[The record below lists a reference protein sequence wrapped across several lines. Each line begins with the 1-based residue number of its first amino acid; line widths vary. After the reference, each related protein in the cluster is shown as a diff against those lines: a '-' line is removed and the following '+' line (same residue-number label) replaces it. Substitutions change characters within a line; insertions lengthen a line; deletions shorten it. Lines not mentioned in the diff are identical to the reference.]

1 MDKKI
6 ILNRMK
12 RNPFCIIGVIT
23 IVFLLLL
30 CFLSPLFVKFDPLEN
45 DVMNKFQSPDLS
57 QGLNGHI
64 LGTDN
69 MGRDVFTRLIIGGR
83 TSLII
88 ALIVVAL
95 QIGIGTVLGLI
106 SGYFGGIVDSI
117 VMRLC
122 EIVLSIPQLILA
134 IAIMSVLGPSIG
146 NLIFVMV
153 FGGWVHV
160 CKVTRN
166 NVRVLRNQEFVR
178 ASVVLGAG
186 NSHIIFKQIFPN
198 VLTQIFIVGSQRF
211 GEAIL
216 TEASFSFLNLGIMAP
231 APAWGNMISAGRT
244 FMAVY
249 PWMVIAPGIALM
261 LAVLSFNFLGDG
273 LRDILDPKRRA

>member
-12 RNPFCIIGVIT
+12 RNPFFIIGVLV
-23 IVFLLLL
+23 IVFLILV
-30 CFLSPLFVKFDPLEN
+30 CFLSPLYIQFDPTKG
-45 DVMNKFQSPDLS
+45 DVANKFQPPDFS
-57 QGLNGHI
+57 QGLSGHI

-69 MGRDVFTRLIIGGR
+69 MGRDVFTRLVVGGR
-83 TSLII
+83 ISLTI
-88 ALIVVAL
+88 ALVVVAL
-95 QIGIGTVLGLI
+95 QISIGLILGLL
-106 SGYFGGIVDSI
+106 SGYFGGVVDVI

-134 IAIMSVLGPSIG
+134 IAIMSVMGASMS

-153 FGGWVHV
+153 FGGWVHI

-166 NVRVLRNQEFVR
+166 NVRILKNQEFVH
-178 ASVVLGAG
+178 ASVVLGAKDP
-186 NSHIIFKQIFPN
+186 HIIFTQILPN

-216 TEASFSFLNLGIMAP
+216 TEASLSFLNLGITAP
-231 APAWGNMISAGRT
+231 NPAWGNMISAGRT
-244 FMAVY
+244 YMAIY

-273 LRDILDPKRRA
+273 LRDVLDPKRKA

>member
-12 RNPFCIIGVIT
+12 RNPFFIIGVLV
-23 IVFLLLL
+23 IVFLILV
-30 CFLSPLFVKFDPLEN
+30 CFLSPLYIQFDPIKG
-45 DVMNKFQSPDLS
+45 DVINKFQPPDFS
-57 QGLNGHI
+57 QGLSGHI

-69 MGRDVFTRLIIGGR
+69 MGRDVFTRLVVGGR
-83 TSLII
+83 ISLTI
-88 ALIVVAL
+88 ALVVVAL
-95 QIGIGTVLGLI
+95 QISIGLILGLL
-106 SGYFGGIVDSI
+106 SGYFGGIVDVI

-134 IAIMSVLGPSIG
+134 IAIMSVMGASMS

-153 FGGWVHV
+153 FGGWVHI

-166 NVRVLRNQEFVR
+166 NVRILKNQEFVH
-178 ASVVLGAG
+178 ASVVLGAK
-186 NSHIIFKQIFPN
+186 NPHIIFTQILPN

-216 TEASFSFLNLGIMAP
+216 TEASLSFLNLGITAP
-231 APAWGNMISAGRT
+231 NPAWGNMISAGRT
-244 FMAVY
+244 YMAIY

-273 LRDILDPKRRA
+273 LRDVLDPKRKA

>member
-1 MDKKI
+1 MDRKI
-6 ILNRMK
+6 IINRMK
-12 RNPFCIIGVIT
+12 HNPFFLIGMLVII
-23 IVFLLLL
+23 FLILV
-30 CFLSPLFVKFDPLEN
+30 CFLSPLYVQFDPTKS
-45 DVMNKFQSPDLS
+45 DVTNKFQAPDFS
-57 QGLNGHI
+57 QGLAGHI

-69 MGRDVFTRLIIGGR
+69 MGRDVFTRLVVGGR
-83 TSLII
+83 ISLTI
-88 ALIVVAL
+88 AFVVVAL
-95 QIGIGTVLGLI
+95 QISIGLVLGLV
-106 SGYFGGIVDSI
+106 SGYFGGFVDVV

-134 IAIMSVLGPSIG
+134 IAIMSVMGASMG

-166 NVRVLRNQEFVR
+166 NVRVLKGQEFVH
-178 ASVVLGAG
+178 ASIVLGAK
-186 NSHIIFKQIFPN
+186 NPHIIFTQILPN

-216 TEASFSFLNLGIMAP
+216 TEASLSFLNLGITAP
-231 APAWGNMISAGRT
+231 NPAWGNMIAAGRT
-244 FMAVY
+244 YMATY

-273 LRDILDPKRRA
+273 LRAVLDPKRQV

>member
-1 MDKKI
+1 MDKRI

-12 RNPFCIIGVIT
+12 HNPFFIIGAIT
-23 IVFLLLL
+23 IIFLLLV
-30 CFLSPLFVKFDPLEN
+30 CFLSPLYIQFDPTAN
-45 DVMNKFQSPDLS
+45 DVLNKFQKPDLT
-57 QGLNGHI
+57 QGLSGHI

-69 MGRDVFTRLIIGGR
+69 MGRDVFARLVIGGR
-83 TSLII
+83 TSLVI
-88 ALIVVAL
+88 AIIVVAL
-95 QIGIGTVLGLI
+95 QISIGTVLGLL

-134 IAIMSVLGPSIG
+134 IAIMSVMGASIG

-178 ASVVLGAG
+178 ASVVLGAHDP
-186 NSHIIFKQIFPN
+186 HIIFKQIFPN

-216 TEASFSFLNLGIMAP
+216 TEAALSFLNLGIMAP

-244 FMAVY
+244 YMAVY
-249 PWMVIAPGIALM
+249 PWMVVAPGIALM

-273 LRDILDPKRRA
+273 LRDILDPKRRV

>member
-12 RNPFCIIGVIT
+12 HNPFFSIGSIV
-23 IVFLLLL
+23 IVFLLVV
-30 CFLSPLFVKFDPLEN
+30 CFLSPMYVQYSPTAN
-45 DVMNKFQSPDLS
+45 DVANKFLAPGFTH
-57 QGLNGHI
+57 GLKGHL

-69 MGRDVFTRLIIGGR
+69 MGRDVFTRLVIGGR

-95 QIGIGTVLGLI
+95 QISIGTVLGLI
-106 SGYFGGIVDSI
+106 SGYFGGIIDAVI
-117 VMRLC
+117 MRLC

-134 IAIMSVLGPSIG
+134 IAIMAVMGASLN
-146 NLIFVMV
+146 NLVFVMV

-166 NVRVLRNQEFVR
+166 NVRILRNQEFVR
-178 ASVVLGAG
+178 ASVVLGAK
-186 NSHIIFKQIFPN
+186 NPHIIFKQIFPN

-216 TEASFSFLNLGIMAP
+216 TEASLSFLSLGIQAP
-231 APAWGNMISAGRT
+231 DPAWGNMISAGRT
-244 FMAVY
+244 YMAVY

-273 LRDILDPKRRA
+273 LRDILDPKRRV

>member
-12 RNPFCIIGVIT
+12 RNPFFIIRVVV

-30 CFLSPLFVKFDPLEN
+30 CFLSPLYIQFDPTISN
-45 DVMNKFQSPDLS
+45 MTNKFQPPDFS
-57 QGLNGHI
+57 QGLSGHI
-64 LGTDN
+64 FGTDN
-69 MGRDVFTRLIIGGR
+69 MGRDVFTRLIVGGKI
-83 TSLII
+83 SLTIAII
-88 ALIVVAL
+88 AVAL
-95 QIGIGTVLGLI
+95 QIAIGVILGLVA
-106 SGYFGGIVDSI
+106 GYYGGIIDSI

-134 IAIMSVLGPSIG
+134 IAIMSVMGPSLG
-146 NLIFVMV
+146 NLVFVMV

-166 NVRVLRNQEFVR
+166 NVRVLRKQEFVH
-178 ASVVLGAG
+178 ASVVLGAKD
-186 NSHIIFKQIFPN
+186 SHIIFRQIFPN

-211 GEAIL
+211 GETIL
-216 TEASFSFLNLGIMAP
+216 QEAALSFLQMGIQSP
-231 APAWGNMISAGRT
+231 DPSWGNMISAGRT
-244 FMAVY
+244 FMVTY
-249 PWMVIAPGIALM
+249 PWMVVAPGIALM

-273 LRDILDPKRRA
+273 LRDVLDPKRKV

>member
-6 ILNRMK
+6 IINRMK
-12 RNPFCIIGVIT
+12 HNPFFLIGMLVII
-23 IVFLLLL
+23 FLILV
-30 CFLSPLFVKFDPLEN
+30 CFLSPLYVQFDPTKS
-45 DVMNKFQSPDLS
+45 DVTNKFQAPDFS
-57 QGLNGHI
+57 QGLAGHI

-69 MGRDVFTRLIIGGR
+69 MGRDVFTRLVVGGR
-83 TSLII
+83 ISLTI
-88 ALIVVAL
+88 AFFVVAL
-95 QIGIGTVLGLI
+95 QISIGLVLGLV
-106 SGYFGGIVDSI
+106 SGYFGGFVDVV

-134 IAIMSVLGPSIG
+134 IAIMSVMGPSMG

-166 NVRVLRNQEFVR
+166 NVRVLKGQEFVH
-178 ASVVLGAG
+178 ASIVLGAK
-186 NSHIIFKQIFPN
+186 NPHIIFTQILPN

-216 TEASFSFLNLGIMAP
+216 TEASLSFLNLGITAP
-231 APAWGNMISAGRT
+231 NPAWGNMIAAGRT
-244 FMAVY
+244 YMATY

-273 LRDILDPKRRA
+273 LRDVLDPKRKV

>member
-12 RNPFCIIGVIT
+12 HNPFFIIGSIV
-23 IVFLLLL
+23 IVFLLVV
-30 CFLSPLFVKFDPLEN
+30 CFLSPMYVQYSPTAN
-45 DVMNKFQSPDLS
+45 DVANKFLAPGFTH
-57 QGLNGHI
+57 GLKGHL

-69 MGRDVFTRLIIGGR
+69 MGRDVFTRLVIGGR

-95 QIGIGTVLGLI
+95 QISIGTVLGLI
-106 SGYFGGIVDSI
+106 SGYFGGIIDAVI
-117 VMRLC
+117 MRLC

-134 IAIMSVLGPSIG
+134 IAIMAVMGASLN
-146 NLIFVMV
+146 NLVFVMV

-166 NVRVLRNQEFVR
+166 NVRILRNQEFVR
-178 ASVVLGAG
+178 ASVVLGAK
-186 NSHIIFKQIFPN
+186 NPHIIFKQIFPN

-216 TEASFSFLNLGIMAP
+216 TEASLSFLSLGIQAP
-231 APAWGNMISAGRT
+231 DPAWGNMISAGRT
-244 FMAVY
+244 YMAVY

-273 LRDILDPKRRA
+273 LRDILDPKRRV

>member
-1 MDKKI
+1 
-6 ILNRMK
+6 MK
-12 RNPFCIIGVIT
+12 HNPFFIIGVIT
-23 IVFLLLL
+23 IVLLLLL

-45 DVMNKFQSPDLS
+45 DVMNKFQAPDLS
-57 QGLNGHI
+57 QGLDGHI

-88 ALIVVAL
+88 AIIVVAL
-95 QIGIGTVLGLI
+95 QIGIGTVLGLV
-106 SGYFGGIVDSI
+106 SGYFGGIIDSI

-216 TEASFSFLNLGIMAP
+216 TEASLSFLNLGIMAP

-273 LRDILDPKRRA
+273 LRDILDPKRRV

>member
-6 ILNRMK
+6 IINRMK
-12 RNPFCIIGVIT
+12 RNPFFLVGMFVII
-23 IVFLLLL
+23 FLILV
-30 CFLSPLFVKFDPLEN
+30 CFLSPLYIQYTPTKS
-45 DVMNKFQSPDLS
+45 DVINKFQAPDFG
-57 QGLNGHI
+57 QGLAGHL

-69 MGRDVFTRLIIGGR
+69 MGRDVFTRLVVGGKI
-83 TSLII
+83 SLTI
-88 ALIVVAL
+88 AFVVVAL
-95 QIGIGTVLGLI
+95 QISIGLVLGLV
-106 SGYFGGIVDSI
+106 SGYFGGFVDAV

-134 IAIMSVLGPSIG
+134 IAIMSVMGASMG

-166 NVRVLRNQEFVR
+166 NVRVLKNQEFVH
-178 ASVVLGAG
+178 ASIVLGAKDP
-186 NSHIIFKQIFPN
+186 HIIFTQILPN

-216 TEASFSFLNLGIMAP
+216 TEASLSFLNLGITAP
-231 APAWGNMISAGRT
+231 NPAWGNMIAAGRT
-244 FMAVY
+244 YMATY

-273 LRDILDPKRRA
+273 LRDVLDPRRKV

>member
-6 ILNRMK
+6 LLNRMK
-12 RNPFCIIGVIT
+12 HSPFLIIGAIV
-23 IVFLLLL
+23 IVFLLLV
-30 CFLSPLFVKFDPLEN
+30 CFLSPLYIQFDPTAS
-45 DVMNKFQSPDLS
+45 DITNKFQPPDFS
-57 QGLNGHI
+57 QGMQGNL

-69 MGRDVFTRLIIGGR
+69 MGRDVFTRLVVGGR
-83 TSLII
+83 ISLTI
-88 ALIVVAL
+88 AIIVVAL
-95 QIGIGTVLGLI
+95 QIFIGVILGLL
-106 SGYFGGIVDSI
+106 SGYFGGVIDVI

-134 IAIMSVLGPSIG
+134 IAIMSVMGASLGK
-146 NLIFVMV
+146 LVFVMV

-166 NVRVLRNQEFVR
+166 NVRVLKNQEFVH
-178 ASVVLGAG
+178 ASLVLGAKHP
-186 NSHIIFKQIFPN
+186 HIIFNQILPN
-198 VLTQIFIVGSQRF
+198 VLTQIFIIGSQRF

-216 TEASFSFLNLGIMAP
+216 TEASLSFLSLGIQAP

-244 FMAVY
+244 YMVTY

-273 LRDILDPKRRA
+273 LRDVLDPKRKV

>member
-6 ILNRMK
+6 IINRMK
-12 RNPFCIIGVIT
+12 HNPFFLIGMLVII
-23 IVFLLLL
+23 FLILV
-30 CFLSPLFVKFDPLEN
+30 CFLSPLYVQFDPTKS
-45 DVMNKFQSPDLS
+45 DVTNKFQAPDFS
-57 QGLNGHI
+57 QGLAGHI

-69 MGRDVFTRLIIGGR
+69 MGRDVFTRLVVGGR
-83 TSLII
+83 ISLTI
-88 ALIVVAL
+88 AFVVVAL
-95 QIGIGTVLGLI
+95 QISIGLVLGLV
-106 SGYFGGIVDSI
+106 SGYFGGFVDVV

-134 IAIMSVLGPSIG
+134 IAIMSVMGPSMG

-166 NVRVLRNQEFVR
+166 NVRVLKGQEFVH
-178 ASVVLGAG
+178 ASIVLGAK
-186 NSHIIFKQIFPN
+186 NPHIIFTQILPN

-216 TEASFSFLNLGIMAP
+216 TEASLSFLNLGITAP
-231 APAWGNMISAGRT
+231 NPAWGNMIAAGRT
-244 FMAVY
+244 YMATY

-273 LRDILDPKRRA
+273 LRDVLDPKRKV

>member
-6 ILNRMK
+6 IIKRMK
-12 RNPFCIIGVIT
+12 HNPFFLIGMLVII
-23 IVFLLLL
+23 FLILV
-30 CFLSPLFVKFDPLEN
+30 CFLSPLYVQFDPTKS
-45 DVMNKFQSPDLS
+45 DVTNKFQAPDFS
-57 QGLNGHI
+57 QGLAGHL

-69 MGRDVFTRLIIGGR
+69 MGRDVFTRLVVGGR
-83 TSLII
+83 ISLTI
-88 ALIVVAL
+88 AFVVVAL
-95 QIGIGTVLGLI
+95 QISIGLVLGLV
-106 SGYFGGIVDSI
+106 SGYFGGFVDVV

-134 IAIMSVLGPSIG
+134 IAIMSVMGPSMG

-166 NVRVLRNQEFVR
+166 NVRVLKGQEFVH
-178 ASVVLGAG
+178 ASIVLGAK
-186 NSHIIFKQIFPN
+186 NPHIIFTQILPN

-216 TEASFSFLNLGIMAP
+216 TEASLSFLNLGITAP
-231 APAWGNMISAGRT
+231 NPAWGNMIAAGRT
-244 FMAVY
+244 YMATY

-273 LRDILDPKRRA
+273 LRDVLDPKRKV

>member
-1 MDKKI
+1 MDRKI
-6 ILNRMK
+6 IINRMK
-12 RNPFCIIGVIT
+12 HNPFFLIGMLVII
-23 IVFLLLL
+23 FLILV
-30 CFLSPLFVKFDPLEN
+30 CFLSPLYVQFDPIKS
-45 DVMNKFQSPDLS
+45 DVTNKFQAPDFS
-57 QGLNGHI
+57 QGLAGHL

-69 MGRDVFTRLIIGGR
+69 MGRDVFTRLVVGGR
-83 TSLII
+83 ISLTI
-88 ALIVVAL
+88 AFVVVAL
-95 QIGIGTVLGLI
+95 QISIGLVLGLV
-106 SGYFGGIVDSI
+106 SGYFGGFVDVV

-134 IAIMSVLGPSIG
+134 IAIMSVMGASMG

-166 NVRVLRNQEFVR
+166 NVRVLKGQEFVH
-178 ASVVLGAG
+178 ASIVLGAK
-186 NSHIIFKQIFPN
+186 NPHIIFTQILPN

-216 TEASFSFLNLGIMAP
+216 TEASLSFLNLGITAP
-231 APAWGNMISAGRT
+231 NPAWGNMIAAGRT
-244 FMAVY
+244 YMATY

-273 LRDILDPKRRA
+273 LRDILDPKRKV

>member
-12 RNPFCIIGVIT
+12 HNPFFIIGAVVIT
-23 IVFLLLL
+23 LLLLL
-30 CFLSPLFVKFDPLEN
+30 CFLSPFYIQFDPTASN
-45 DVMNKFQSPDLS
+45 VTNKFQAPDLS
-57 QGLNGHI
+57 QGLSGHI

-69 MGRDVFTRLIIGGR
+69 MGRDVFTRLVVGGR
-83 TSLII
+83 ISLTI
-88 ALIVVAL
+88 AIIVVAL
-95 QIGIGTVLGLI
+95 QISIGVILGLL
-106 SGYFGGIVDSI
+106 SGYFGGIIDII

-134 IAIMSVLGPSIG
+134 IAIMAVMGPSLG
-146 NLIFVMV
+146 NLVFAMV

-166 NVRVLRNQEFVR
+166 NVRVLRKQEFVQ
-178 ASVVLGAG
+178 ASIVLGAKTP
-186 NSHIIFKQIFPN
+186 HIVFRQIFPN
-198 VLTQIFIVGSQRF
+198 VLTQIFVVGSQRF

-216 TEASFSFLNLGIMAP
+216 QEASLSFLQLGIQP
-231 APAWGNMISAGRT
+231 PDPAWGNMISAGRT
-244 FMAVY
+244 FMATY
-249 PWMVIAPGIALM
+249 PWMVIAPGVALM

-273 LRDILDPKRRA
+273 LRDILDPKRKI

>member
-6 ILNRMK
+6 LFNRMK
-12 RNPFCIIGVIT
+12 HSPFLIIGTIV
-23 IVFLLLL
+23 IVFLLLV
-30 CFLSPLFVKFDPLEN
+30 CFLSPLYIQFDPTAS
-45 DVMNKFQSPDLS
+45 DITNKFQPPNFS
-57 QGLNGHI
+57 QGLQGNL

-69 MGRDVFTRLIIGGR
+69 MGRDVFTRLVVGGR
-83 TSLII
+83 ISLTI
-88 ALIVVAL
+88 AIIVVAL
-95 QIGIGTVLGLI
+95 QIFIGVILGLL
-106 SGYFGGIVDSI
+106 SGYFGGVIDVI

-134 IAIMSVLGPSIG
+134 IAIMSVMGASLA
-146 NLIFVMV
+146 NLVFVMV

-166 NVRVLRNQEFVR
+166 NVRVLKNQEFVH
-178 ASVVLGAG
+178 ASIVLGAKDP
-186 NSHIIFKQIFPN
+186 HIIFSQILPN
-198 VLTQIFIVGSQRF
+198 VLTQIFIIGSQRF

-216 TEASFSFLNLGIMAP
+216 TEASLSFLSLGIQAP

-244 FMAVY
+244 YMVTY

-273 LRDILDPKRRA
+273 LRDVLDPKRKV

>member
-12 RNPFCIIGVIT
+12 HNPFFLIGTTIIIL
-23 IVFLLLL
+23 LLLL
-30 CFLSPLFVKFDPLEN
+30 CFLSPLYIQFDLVKS
-45 DVMNKFQSPDLS
+45 DVANKFQPPDLS
-57 QGLNGHI
+57 HGLFGHI

-69 MGRDVFTRLIIGGR
+69 MGRDVFTRLVVGGR
-83 TSLII
+83 VSLTI
-88 ALIVVAL
+88 AIIVVAL
-95 QIGIGTVLGLI
+95 QISIGVILGLFA
-106 SGYFGGIVDSI
+106 GYFGGIIDII

-134 IAIMSVLGPSIG
+134 IAIMAVMGPSLG
-146 NLIFVMV
+146 NLVFAMV

-166 NVRVLRNQEFVR
+166 NVLVLRKQEFVQ
-178 ASVVLGAG
+178 ASIVLGARTP
-186 NSHIIFKQIFPN
+186 HIVLGQIFPN
-198 VLTQIFIVGSQRF
+198 VLTQIFVVGSQRF

-216 TEASFSFLNLGIMAP
+216 QEAALSFLQLGIQAP
-231 APAWGNMISAGRT
+231 DPAWGNMISAGRT
-244 FMAVY
+244 FMATY
-249 PWMVIAPGIALM
+249 PWMVVAPGIALM

-273 LRDILDPKRRA
+273 LRDILDPKRKV

>member
-6 ILNRMK
+6 IFNRMK
-12 RNPFCIIGVIT
+12 HNPFFIIGVLVI
-23 IVFLLLL
+23 IFLILV
-30 CFLSPLFVKFDPLEN
+30 CFLSPLYIQFDPVKSN
-45 DVMNKFQSPDLS
+45 VTNKFQAPDFS
-57 QGLNGHI
+57 QGLAGHL

-69 MGRDVFTRLIIGGR
+69 MGRDVFTRLVVGGR
-83 TSLII
+83 ISLTI
-88 ALIVVAL
+88 AFVVVAL
-95 QIGIGTVLGLI
+95 QISIGLVLGLV
-106 SGYFGGIVDSI
+106 SGYFGGFVDVL

-134 IAIMSVLGPSIG
+134 IAIMSVMGASMG

-166 NVRVLRNQEFVR
+166 NVQVLKNQEFVH
-178 ASVVLGAG
+178 ASVVLGAKDP
-186 NSHIIFKQIFPN
+186 HIIFTQILPN

-216 TEASFSFLNLGIMAP
+216 TEASLSFLNLGITAP
-231 APAWGNMISAGRT
+231 NPAWGNMIAAGRT
-244 FMAVY
+244 YMATY

-273 LRDILDPKRRA
+273 LRDVLDPKRKV

>member
-6 ILNRMK
+6 IMTRMK
-12 RNPFCIIGVIT
+12 HNPFFLIGMLVII
-23 IVFLLLL
+23 FLILV
-30 CFLSPLFVKFDPLEN
+30 CFLSPLYVQFDPTKS
-45 DVMNKFQSPDLS
+45 DVTNKFQAPDFT
-57 QGLNGHI
+57 QGLAGHL

-69 MGRDVFTRLIIGGR
+69 MGRDVFTRLVVGGR
-83 TSLII
+83 ISLTI
-88 ALIVVAL
+88 AFIVVAL
-95 QIGIGTVLGLI
+95 QISIGLVLGLV
-106 SGYFGGIVDSI
+106 SGYFGGFIDVV

-134 IAIMSVLGPSIG
+134 IAIMSVMGASMG

-166 NVRVLRNQEFVR
+166 NVRVLKNQEFVH
-178 ASVVLGAG
+178 ASIVLGAKDP
-186 NSHIIFKQIFPN
+186 HIIFIQILPN

-216 TEASFSFLNLGIMAP
+216 TEASLSFLNLGITAP
-231 APAWGNMISAGRT
+231 NPAWGNMIAAGRT
-244 FMAVY
+244 YMATY

-273 LRDILDPKRRA
+273 LRDVLDPKRKV

>member
-12 RNPFCIIGVIT
+12 HNPFFIIGSIV
-23 IVFLLLL
+23 IVFLLVV
-30 CFLSPLFVKFDPLEN
+30 CFLSPMYVQYSPTAN
-45 DVMNKFQSPDLS
+45 DVANKFLAPSFTH
-57 QGLNGHI
+57 GLKGHL

-69 MGRDVFTRLIIGGR
+69 MGRDVFTRLVIGGR

-95 QIGIGTVLGLI
+95 QISIGTVLGLI
-106 SGYFGGIVDSI
+106 SGYFGGIIDAVI
-117 VMRLC
+117 MRLC

-134 IAIMSVLGPSIG
+134 IAIMAVMGASLN
-146 NLIFVMV
+146 NLVFVMV

-166 NVRVLRNQEFVR
+166 NVRILRNQEFVR
-178 ASVVLGAG
+178 ASVVLGAK
-186 NSHIIFKQIFPN
+186 NPHIIFKQIFPN

-216 TEASFSFLNLGIMAP
+216 TEASLSFLSLGIQAP
-231 APAWGNMISAGRT
+231 DPAWGNMISAGRT
-244 FMAVY
+244 YMAVY

-273 LRDILDPKRRA
+273 LRDILDPKRRV

>member
-12 RNPFCIIGVIT
+12 RNPFFIIGVIT

-216 TEASFSFLNLGIMAP
+216 TEASLSFLNLGIMAP

>member
-6 ILNRMK
+6 IINRMK
-12 RNPFCIIGVIT
+12 HNPFFLIGMLVII
-23 IVFLLLL
+23 FLILV
-30 CFLSPLFVKFDPLEN
+30 CFLSPLYVQFDPTKS
-45 DVMNKFQSPDLS
+45 DVTNKFQAPDFSL
-57 QGLNGHI
+57 GLAGHI

-69 MGRDVFTRLIIGGR
+69 MGRDVFTRLVVGGR
-83 TSLII
+83 ISLTI
-88 ALIVVAL
+88 AFVVVAL
-95 QIGIGTVLGLI
+95 QISIGLVLGLV
-106 SGYFGGIVDSI
+106 SGYFGGFVDVV

-134 IAIMSVLGPSIG
+134 IAIMSVMGPSMG

-166 NVRVLRNQEFVR
+166 NVRVLKGQEFVH
-178 ASVVLGAG
+178 ASIVLGAK
-186 NSHIIFKQIFPN
+186 NPHIIFTQILPN

-216 TEASFSFLNLGIMAP
+216 TEASLSFLNLGITAP
-231 APAWGNMISAGRT
+231 NPAWGNMIAAGRT
-244 FMAVY
+244 YMATY

-273 LRDILDPKRRA
+273 LRDVLDPKRKV

>member
-12 RNPFCIIGVIT
+12 HNPFFIIGSIV
-23 IVFLLLL
+23 IVFLLVV
-30 CFLSPLFVKFDPLEN
+30 CFLSPMYVQYSPTAN
-45 DVMNKFQSPDLS
+45 DVANKFLAPDFTH
-57 QGLNGHI
+57 GLKGHL

-69 MGRDVFTRLIIGGR
+69 MGRDVFTRLVIGGR

-95 QIGIGTVLGLI
+95 QISIGTVLGLI
-106 SGYFGGIVDSI
+106 SGYFGGIIDAVI
-117 VMRLC
+117 MRLC

-134 IAIMSVLGPSIG
+134 IAIMAVMGASLN
-146 NLIFVMV
+146 NLVFVMV

-166 NVRVLRNQEFVR
+166 NVRILRNQEFVR
-178 ASVVLGAG
+178 ASVVLGAK
-186 NSHIIFKQIFPN
+186 NPHIIFKQIFPN

-216 TEASFSFLNLGIMAP
+216 TEASLSFLSLGIQAP
-231 APAWGNMISAGRT
+231 DPAWGNMISAGRT
-244 FMAVY
+244 YMAVY

-273 LRDILDPKRRA
+273 LRDILDPKRRV